1 VAGEDAPV
9 GLIGLGLLGT
19 AVARRLRGI
28 GLPVLGYDVDAARR
42 DALAALGGR
51 PAASIAEIARACRR
65 IVLAV
70 FDTGQV
76 EEVIE
81 GPGGLLDGGSVGAL
95 VLSMTTVDP
104 DRLVA
109 LARRVA
115 PHVTLIETPISG
127 SSVQVAAGDGVGLV
141 AGDAA
146 AVAEIDDL
154 LDAICPRRFLFPAV
168 GDGGRAKLAVNL
180 VLGLNRLALAEG
192 LVFAEALGLDPV
204 SFLDVLRGSAAYSQ
218 VMDVKG
224 GKMVRR
230 DYATEARIVQ
240 VLKDVRIVLDKA
252 AAAGQTLPL
261 GEVAADILQGCIDA
275 GEGEWDNAAVIEE
288 IRRHRTEVGR

>member
-19 AVARRLRGI
+19 AVARRLRGV
-28 GLPVLGYDVDAARR
+28 GLPVLGYDVDAAKR
-42 DALAALGGR
+42 DALAALGGQ

-65 IVLAV
+65 IILAV
-70 FDTGQV
+70 FDTSQV

-109 LARRVA
+109 LARRIA
-115 PHVTLIETPISG
+115 PHVTLVETPISG

-154 LDAICPRRFLFPAV
+154 LDAICPRRFLFRAV

-275 GEGEWDNAAVIEE
+275 GEGEWDNSAVIEE